1 MVSVTLC
8 SIILLAVFSCSS
20 SLPTLPFPHQF
31 FDIISKSKDEHS
43 EKSFPENIFDWDILF
58 PMMDKGWQ
66 IPFISSP
73 QVQTSSSLP
82 KLNAPK
88 SDSSISDS
96 SNSDSRHSEPRNTDS
111 QNSDQES
118 SSCSED
124 N

>member
-8 SIILLAVFSCSS
+8 SIVLLAVFSCSS

-31 FDIISKSKDEHS
+31 FDITSKSKDEHS
-43 EKSFPENIFDWDILF
+43 EKSFPENIFDWDIPF

-82 KLNAPK
+82 KLNAPH
-88 SDSSISDS
+88 SDS

-124 N
+124 Y